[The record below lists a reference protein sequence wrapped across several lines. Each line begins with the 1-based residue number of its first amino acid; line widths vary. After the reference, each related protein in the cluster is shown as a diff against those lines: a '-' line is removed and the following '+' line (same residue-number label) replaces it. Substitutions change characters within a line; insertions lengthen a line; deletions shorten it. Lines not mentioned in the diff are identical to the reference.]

1 MKPSKIKIRWW
12 YYPSAFLLLIIV
24 LLSGGDEG
32 TAVYVSTP
40 EITDISES
48 IPANGKV
55 RPVSEVHISP
65 DVSGEIIEILFEE
78 GMAVQKGDLLIKIKP
93 DIYISILDQAMATFK
108 ATKAQ
113 YAQQEATL
121 ERAKVQFERYSTLL
135 EKRAISLAEYEEAKI
150 DYTIALKGLET
161 SKYQIQSAQAGVRE
175 AQENLSKTA
184 IYSPMDGVITK
195 LLVEKGERVVGTSQ
209 MAGTE
214 IMRISDMTQMEV
226 VVDVNE
232 NDIARITRGDSVE
245 IVFDALR
252 HELFQGI
259 VTKIANSSKSLGYS
273 ADQVASFEVNI
284 LIIGGSEHL
293 RPGMSASVTINT
305 EKKEDII
312 TVPLRCINPNG
323 CIFVVSNDRNTVQER
338 RIITGIQDIHRIE
351 IIDGLEPDEEI
362 VIGPHEAINK
372 SLTDNGK
379 IFIDRN

>member
-1 MKPSKIKIRWW
+1 M
-12 YYPSAFLLLIIV
+12 
-24 LLSGGDEG
+24 
-32 TAVYVSTP
+32 
-40 EITDISES
+40 
-48 IPANGKV
+48 
-55 RPVSEVHISP
+55 
-65 DVSGEIIEILFEE
+65 
-78 GMAVQKGDLLIKIKP
+78 
-93 DIYISILDQAMATFK
+93 
-108 ATKAQ
+108 
-113 YAQQEATL
+113 
-121 ERAKVQFERYSTLL
+121 
-135 EKRAISLAEYEEAKI
+135 
-150 DYTIALKGLET
+150 
-161 SKYQIQSAQAGVRE
+161 
-175 AQENLSKTA
+175 
-184 IYSPMDGVITK
+184 
-195 LLVEKGERVVGTSQ
+195 
-209 MAGTE
+209 
-214 IMRISDMTQMEV
+214 
-226 VVDVNE
+226 
-232 NDIARITRGDSVE
+232 E